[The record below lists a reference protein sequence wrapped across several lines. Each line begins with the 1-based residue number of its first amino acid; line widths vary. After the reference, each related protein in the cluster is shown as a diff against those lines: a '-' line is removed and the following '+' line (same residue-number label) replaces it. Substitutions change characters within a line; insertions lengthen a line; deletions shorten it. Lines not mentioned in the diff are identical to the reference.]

1 MSPFVVV
8 ARQEFLLTMRARWA
22 QIFAPVFAT
31 LALAVAASGY
41 VLSGGHGVQDFAR
54 TAASLVQLVVLLT
67 PLLALLGGVLAFLPE
82 PGAGELLFS
91 QPLAR
96 RSILLGKMTG
106 LLLALCAAQ
115 AVGFGAAGAVVL
127 WQAGSDGFAGFA
139 ALGLGAALLTA
150 IFLGIAA
157 WLAAGMPGRRRARVL
172 AAALVAWFGL
182 VILFDIAALG
192 AASLLPSGPASRL
205 LIVAVLINPVDAVR
219 TGALLGSQGTTAFGA
234 ASLAFFRFT
243 GGAGG
248 AAAWIG
254 ASLVVWLVLPTLL
267 ALRRLGR
274 ADL

>member
-1 MSPFVVV
+1 MTPFVVV
-8 ARQEFLLTMRARWA
+8 ARQEFLLTLRARWT
-22 QIFAPVFAT
+22 QIFAPVFAA

-54 TAASLVQLVVLLT
+54 TTASLVQLVLLLT
-67 PLLALLGGVLAFLPE
+67 PLLALLGGVLALQPE

-106 LLLALCAAQ
+106 LLLALIAAQ

-127 WQAGSDGFAGFA
+127 WQAGSDGLAGFA
-139 ALGLGAALLTA
+139 SLGAGAAILTA
-150 IFLGIAA
+150 IFVGIAA
-157 WLAAGMPGRRRARVL
+157 LLAAGMPGRRRARAL
-172 AAALVAWFGL
+172 AAALGVWFGA
-182 VILFDIAALG
+182 VILFDVVALG

-248 AAAWIG
+248 AALWIG
-254 ASLVVWLVLPTLL
+254 ASLACWIALPTLL
-267 ALRRLGR
+267 AIRRLGR
-274 ADL
+274 TDL